1 MVAADL
7 VFGASVGRPNI
18 EALARETS
26 ALRIDAERNPDEAAR
41 ARQCA
46 RKERSG
52 DVDLDRAIVEIQAR
66 NKREGVL
73 VGATIR
79 TCQADLQSIAVA
91 VAHGFHGH
99 IARPDL

>member
-7 VFGASVGRPNI
+7 VFGASVGWPNI

-26 ALRIDAERNPDEAAR
+26 AFRIDPECNPDESAR
-41 ARQCA
+41 ARQRA
-46 RKERSG
+46 RKERPG
-52 DVDLDRAIVEIQAR
+52 DIYLDRAVVEIQAR
-66 NKREGVL
+66 NKRESVL

-79 TCQADLQSIAVA
+79 TRQADLQSIATA
-91 VAHGFHGH
+91 IAHGLHGH